1 MLKVGLQLFTVRNHM
16 AADWR
21 RTLTDIAE
29 AGYRHIEVANHHAD
43 VDDGIGFGVDA
54 KEMKKILDD
63 QGLKVCGAHV
73 HPFIPERMGA
83 VIEYQKIIGNDKI
96 ISPMEVF
103 RTMDDV
109 KRCCE
114 VMNQMAELC
123 KKEGMRFYYH
133 NHYHEWQILPGETKS
148 IYDTILESTD
158 PDQVEIELDT
168 YWALRANQNPVELI
182 RKMGRRITMLHQKDF
197 PKEYRSE
204 LDLLTKVNETGPY
217 VDHEYFRSSRSEGS
231 FTEIGSGIMDI
242 QGIIDA
248 ANEVG
253 AAEYIVLEQD
263 FSTFDEIESIHK
275 SMEGFRKFE
284 GIAWD

>member
-1 MLKVGLQLFTVRNHM
+1 
-16 AADWR
+16 
-21 RTLTDIAE
+21 
-29 AGYRHIEVANHHAD
+29 
-43 VDDGIGFGVDA
+43 
-54 KEMKKILDD
+54 
-63 QGLKVCGAHV
+63 
-73 HPFIPERMGA
+73 
-83 VIEYQKIIGNDKI
+83 
-96 ISPMEVF
+96 
-103 RTMDDV
+103 
-109 KRCCE
+109 
-114 VMNQMAELC
+114 
-123 KKEGMRFYYH
+123 
-133 NHYHEWQILPGETKS
+133 
-148 IYDTILESTD
+148 
-158 PDQVEIELDT
+158 
-168 YWALRANQNPVELI
+168 
-182 RKMGRRITMLHQKDF
+182 MLHQKDF